1 MLKFIVTV
9 SLVYFIHLYL
19 YLAKII
25 WEYLDQLINSG
36 LLKEK
41 NEEAKELSKNKS
53 LKFSDLKKAWI
64 LIRQYEKSER
74 RSFIKGKFNVK

>member
-1 MLKFIVTV
+1 MLKFILTV
-9 SLVYFIHLYL
+9 SLAYFIYLYL
-19 YLAKII
+19 YSAKII

-53 LKFSDLKKAWI
+53 LKFSDLRKAWT
-64 LIRQYEKSER
+64 LIRQYEKSEKC
-74 RSFIKGKFNVK
+74 SFIKGKFNVK